1 MPRNNYAQGTVSKQR
16 WRILKHSRMCC
27 AVPIR
32 VLETLQY
39 LPEKEV
45 SGAKCWL
52 QSPSLPGAVSQEI
65 QTWLGREQRLFE
77 AVCCG
82 MLG

>member
-1 MPRNNYAQGTVSKQR
+1 MPQNNYAQDTVSKQR
-16 WRILKHSRMCC
+16 GKILKHSRMCC
-27 AVPIR
+27 TVPIR

-65 QTWLGREQRLFE
+65 
-77 AVCCG
+77 
-82 MLG
+82 